1 MLFAPSHNDTQ
12 QFVKFITTRLGRM
25 KAWGT
30 CNSLDW
36 VTCYPLHYTF
46 AYIVYRE
53 SRTLQVVYIHV
64 HYGVHNLIYIG
75 VDSRLIDLSLCC
87 IICSQIKKDQG
98 FGCQTRTTDILSPKQ
113 AAVCCVF
120 PRDSTAWL
128 ENRPDEWTI
137 QLVKNRC
144 VDCKNQVFNNLF
156 TNIFFSQPL
165 HFRRITLR
173 RRLNTVSRSY
183 IKKTWMD
190 QKLED
195 GFLLSM
201 FLLTLENKLSQ
212 FILIQF
218 SLIVKQAILLI

>member
-1 MLFAPSHNDTQ
+1 MHVTPQTGFHVFLSTSH
-12 QFVKFITTRLGRM
+12 L
-25 KAWGT
+25 
-30 CNSLDW
+30 
-36 VTCYPLHYTF
+36 
-46 AYIVYRE
+46 
-53 SRTLQVVYIHV
+53 RTLYIKNHV
-64 HYGVHNLIYIG
+64 KLFTYMYIMDIHSEIYIG
-75 VDSRLIDLSLCC
+75 IDSHLIDLSLCC

-98 FGCQTRTTDILSPKQ
+98 LGCQTRTTDILSPKQ

-218 SLIVKQAILLI
+218 SLIVKQAILLIYIRLETVHEINLQ